1 MKSLSKTAVWTAS
14 STAFKIGISLI
25 LVKLFALQF
34 GLEGLGQAA
43 NFMTLITVLGVFAG
57 GGIFNGVTKYVAEL
71 EHSPEQLDTFL
82 VTSNRIVVLF
92 SAVLAVIFVLFSAK
106 ISEWIFYSEDYQIV
120 IVVTAFIQFAIANS
134 NYLLAVLKG
143 YRQVKANAISLIIGA
158 FLSTIFFLAL
168 LYCFGYFGALIG
180 IACMSVFSFLPA
192 SYFLKQRGYQFRLW
206 QQGRFSWQYARTLS
220 KFSAMVLITV
230 ITLPIIYIVLR
241 DLLAESHSLEQVG
254 LWQGVSKI
262 SDAYLQLITAVFSV
276 YLLPVFAKLAQKDEI
291 KREVVKAVKFVGIFV
306 ISTSLCVFVL
316 KREIILTLYSEQFLP
331 MESLFIWQ
339 LIGDMFKVV
348 AYVFG
353 YLVVAKASLKLY
365 ILAEV
370 CQLTLLLMIG
380 QWLIP
385 LNGAEGAV
393 QTYLLTYFCY
403 FFICL
408 LAFHRYLK
416 N

>member
-1 MKSLSKTAVWTAS
+1 MQSLSKTSVWTAS
-14 STAFKIGISLI
+14 ATAFKIAISLI

-43 NFMTLITVLGVFAG
+43 NFMTLITVLGAFAG
-57 GGIFNGVTKYVAEL
+57 GGIFHGVTKYVAEF
-71 EHSPEQLDTFL
+71 EHEPQKLHRLF
-82 VTSNRIVVLF
+82 VTASRIVLSF
-92 SAVLAVIFVLFSAK
+92 SAVLAVVFIFFSAK
-106 ISEWIFYSEDYQIV
+106 ISEWIFYSVDYQTV
-120 IVVTAFIQFAIANS
+120 IIATGIIQFGIASS
-134 NYLLAVLKG
+134 NYLLAILRG
-143 YRQVKANAISLIIGA
+143 YRQAKANAISQSIGIFLAVSVFIIG
-158 FLSTIFFLAL
+158 
-168 LYCFGYFGALIG
+168 LYVCDYSGALIG
-180 IACMSVFSFLPA
+180 LAAISALAWLPA
-192 SYFLKQRGYQFRLW
+192 GYFLKPKGSVFRFREK
-206 QQGRFSWQYARTLS
+206 GEFDWQYARNLF
-220 KFSAMVLITV
+220 KFSGMVFATA
-230 ITLPIIYIVLR
+230 ITLPLAYILLR
-241 DLLAESHSLEQVG
+241 DLLMESHSLEQVG

-276 YLLPVFAKLAQKDEI
+276 YLLPTFAKLTQKSET
-291 KREVVKAVKFVGIFV
+291 KRELIKAVKFVGILA
-306 ISTSLCVFVL
+306 IATGLSVFVL

-339 LIGDMFKVV
+339 LIGDVFKVV

-365 ILAEV
+365 VLAEV
-370 CQLTLLLMIG
+370 CQLTLLITIG
-380 QWLIP
+380 HWLIP

-408 LAFHRYLK
+408 FAFRRYLK

>member
-1 MKSLSKTAVWTAS
+1 MKSLSKTAVWATS
-14 STAFKIGISLI
+14 YTAFKIGISLI

-120 IVVTAFIQFAIANS
+120 IVVTALIQFAIANS

-158 FLSTIFFLAL
+158 FLSTIFFLGL
-168 LYCFGYFGALIG
+168 LYCFGYFGGLIG
-180 IACMSVFSFLPA
+180 IACMSAFSFLPA
-192 SYFLKQRGYQFRLW
+192 SYFLKQRGYRFKFWL
-206 QQGRFSWQYARTLS
+206 QGRFSWQYARNLS
-220 KFSAMVLITV
+220 KFSAMVLITAM
-230 ITLPIIYIVLR
+230 TLPITYIVLR

-262 SDAYLQLITAVFSV
+262 SDAYLRLITAVFSV
-276 YLLPVFAKLAQKDEI
+276 YLLPTFAKLTQKDEI
-291 KREVVKAVKFVGIFV
+291 KREVVKAVKFVGVFV
-306 ISTSLCVFVL
+306 IGTSLCVFVL
-316 KREIILTLYSEQFLP
+316 KREIILTLYSAQFLP
-331 MESLFIWQ
+331 IESLFIWQ